1 MAIFAVHHDRY
12 NDECM
17 CFFCVQ
23 ALVLSPTR
31 ELARQTRTVIVAL
44 GDYMEISAYL
54 VVGGESVPE
63 MKARLSSGVHVA
75 IGEWQVS
82 FK

>member
-1 MAIFAVHHDRY
+1 MAILQCTMISTM
-12 NDECM
+12 DELI
-17 CFFCVQ
+17 CFFVQ

-31 ELARQTRTVIVAL
+31 ELARQTRMVIVAL
-44 GDYMEISAYL
+44 GDYMEINAYL